1 MKFTKIKIN
10 TKTQKYPIIIGSNL
24 ISKLNIIIKENSI
37 QFNKCFLIIDKNIP
51 KKQIDKI
58 KRSLKNKETIIYF
71 IDANEKNKNQ
81 RIADK
86 ILDKLL
92 FKDFSREDCLI
103 SVGGGITGDLG
114 GFVASLF
121 KRGMQFINLPTTLL
135 AQVDASVGGKLGID
149 FNTYKNQIGIFKIP
163 NLIIVDTKFLSSLS
177 ERELR
182 SGYAEVIKHC
192 LINDATKFKE
202 ITKINWKDNNW
213 EEIVRHSILIKS
225 EVVENDLTEEGLRKI
240 LNFGHTIGH
249 AIETTYLEKKNKF
262 LHGEAIAIG
271 MICESYISFHKKM
284 FSENELNTIS
294 DYILSVFKSNK
305 IEYNEEILENAKQD
319 KKNFNKKIMIS
330 LLEEVGKCNF
340 DFEVSEDEIKKS
352 IEYYNKLIS

>member
-1 MKFTKIKIN
+1 M
-10 TKTQKYPIIIGSNL
+10 
-24 ISKLNIIIKENSI
+24 
-37 QFNKCFLIIDKNIP
+37 
-51 KKQIDKI
+51 
-58 KRSLKNKETIIYF
+58 
-71 IDANEKNKNQ
+71 
-81 RIADK
+81 
-86 ILDKLL
+86 
-92 FKDFSREDCLI
+92 
-103 SVGGGITGDLG
+103 G
-114 GFVASLF
+114 GFVASTF
-121 KRGMQFINLPTTLL
+121 KRGVDFVNIPTTLL

-262 LHGEAIAIG
+262 FHGEAIAIG

-284 FSENELNTIS
+284 LSENELNTIS
-294 DYILSVFKSNK
+294 GYILSVFKSNK
-305 IEYNEEILENAKQD
+305 IEYHEEILKNAKHD

>member
-1 MKFTKIKIN
+1 MVWNFLTE
-10 TKTQKYPIIIGSNL
+10 NL
-24 ISKLNIIIKENSI
+24 YDRKS
-37 QFNKCFLIIDKNIP
+37 LIIN
-51 KKQIDKI
+51 
-58 KRSLKNKETIIYF
+58 L
-71 IDANEKNKNQ
+71 
-81 RIADK
+81 
-86 ILDKLL
+86 
-92 FKDFSREDCLI
+92 
-103 SVGGGITGDLG
+103 GGGVICDMG
-114 GFVASLF
+114 GFVASTF
-121 KRGMQFINLPTTLL
+121 KRGVDFVNIPTTLL

-149 FNTYKNQIGIFKIP
+149 FNSYKNQIGIFKIP

-262 LHGEAIAIG
+262 FHGEAIAIG

-284 FSENELNTIS
+284 LSENELNTIS
-294 DYILSVFKSNK
+294 GYILSVFKSNK
-305 IEYNEEILENAKQD
+305 IEYLEEILKNAKHD

>member
-1 MKFTKIKIN
+1 MIPNHIMIGDSSSHLNRYLSVNNYSKICILVDENTHSNCLKKIEVDIN
-10 TKTQKYPIIIGSNL
+10 FDYDIFKIDSGEEEKNL
-24 ISKLNIIIKENSI
+24 ATCSKVWNFLTENLYDRKS
-37 QFNKCFLIIDKNIP
+37 LIIN
-51 KKQIDKI
+51 
-58 KRSLKNKETIIYF
+58 L
-71 IDANEKNKNQ
+71 
-81 RIADK
+81 
-86 ILDKLL
+86 
-92 FKDFSREDCLI
+92 
-103 SVGGGITGDLG
+103 GGGVICDMG
-114 GFVASLF
+114 GFVASTF
-121 KRGMQFINLPTTLL
+121 KRGVDFVNIPTTLL

-149 FNTYKNQIGIFKIP
+149 FNSYKNQIGIFKIP

-225 EVVENDLTEEGLRKI
+225 EVVENDLNEEGLRKI
-240 LNFGHTIGH
+240 LNFGHTTGH

-262 LHGEAIAIG
+262 FHGEAIAIG

-284 FSENELNTIS
+284 LSENELNTIS
-294 DYILSVFKSNK
+294 GYILSVFKSNK
-305 IEYNEEILENAKQD
+305 IEYHEEILKNAKHD

>member
-1 MKFTKIKIN
+1 MIPDHIMIGDSSSYLNRYLSENNYSKICIIVDENTHSNCLKKIEGDIN
-10 TKTQKYPIIIGSNL
+10 FDYDIFKIDSGEEEKNL
-24 ISKLNIIIKENSI
+24 VTCSKVWNFLTENLYDRKS
-37 QFNKCFLIIDKNIP
+37 LIIN
-51 KKQIDKI
+51 
-58 KRSLKNKETIIYF
+58 L
-71 IDANEKNKNQ
+71 
-81 RIADK
+81 
-86 ILDKLL
+86 
-92 FKDFSREDCLI
+92 
-103 SVGGGITGDLG
+103 GGGVICDMG
-114 GFVASLF
+114 GFVASTF
-121 KRGMQFINLPTTLL
+121 KRGVDFVNIPTTLL

-149 FNTYKNQIGIFKIP
+149 FNSYKNQIGIFKIP

-262 LHGEAIAIG
+262 FHGEAIAIG

-284 FSENELNTIS
+284 LSENELNTIS
-294 DYILSVFKSNK
+294 GYILSVFKSNK
-305 IEYNEEILENAKQD
+305 IEYLEEILKNAKHD

>member
-1 MKFTKIKIN
+1 MIPNHIMIGDSSSHLNRYLSVNNYSKICILVDENTHSNCLKKIEVDIN
-10 TKTQKYPIIIGSNL
+10 FDYDIFKIDSGEEEKNL
-24 ISKLNIIIKENSI
+24 ATCSKVWNFLTENLYDRKS
-37 QFNKCFLIIDKNIP
+37 LIIN
-51 KKQIDKI
+51 
-58 KRSLKNKETIIYF
+58 L
-71 IDANEKNKNQ
+71 
-81 RIADK
+81 
-86 ILDKLL
+86 
-92 FKDFSREDCLI
+92 
-103 SVGGGITGDLG
+103 GGGVICDMG
-114 GFVASLF
+114 GFVASTF
-121 KRGMQFINLPTTLL
+121 KRGVDFVNIPTTLL

-262 LHGEAIAIG
+262 FHGEAIAIG

-284 FSENELNTIS
+284 LSENELNTIS
-294 DYILSVFKSNK
+294 GYILSVFKSNK
-305 IEYNEEILENAKQD
+305 IEYHEEILKNAKHD

>member
-1 MKFTKIKIN
+1 MIPDHIMIGDSSSYLNRYLSENNYSKICILVDENTHSNCLKKIEGDIN
-10 TKTQKYPIIIGSNL
+10 FDYDIFKIDSGEEEKNL
-24 ISKLNIIIKENSI
+24 ATCSKVWNFLTENLYDRKS
-37 QFNKCFLIIDKNIP
+37 LIIN
-51 KKQIDKI
+51 
-58 KRSLKNKETIIYF
+58 L
-71 IDANEKNKNQ
+71 
-81 RIADK
+81 
-86 ILDKLL
+86 
-92 FKDFSREDCLI
+92 
-103 SVGGGITGDLG
+103 GGGVICDMG
-114 GFVASLF
+114 GFVASTF
-121 KRGMQFINLPTTLL
+121 KRGVDFVNIPTTLL

-182 SGYAEVIKHC
+182 SGFAEVIKHC

-225 EVVENDLTEEGLRKI
+225 EVVENDLNEEGLRKI

-262 LHGEAIAIG
+262 FHGEAIAIG

-284 FSENELNTIS
+284 LSENELNTIS
-294 DYILSVFKSNK
+294 GYILSVFKSNK
-305 IEYNEEILENAKQD
+305 IEYLEEILKNAKHD

>member
-1 MKFTKIKIN
+1 MIPDHIMIGDSSSYLNRYLSENNYSKICILVDENTHSNCLKKIEGDIN
-10 TKTQKYPIIIGSNL
+10 FDYDIFKIDSGEEEKNL
-24 ISKLNIIIKENSI
+24 ATCSKVWNFLTENLYDRKS
-37 QFNKCFLIIDKNIP
+37 LIIN
-51 KKQIDKI
+51 
-58 KRSLKNKETIIYF
+58 L
-71 IDANEKNKNQ
+71 
-81 RIADK
+81 
-86 ILDKLL
+86 
-92 FKDFSREDCLI
+92 
-103 SVGGGITGDLG
+103 GGGVICDMG
-114 GFVASLF
+114 GFVASTF
-121 KRGMQFINLPTTLL
+121 KRGVDFVNIPTTLL

-192 LINDATKFKE
+192 LIKDTTKFKE

-225 EVVENDLTEEGLRKI
+225 EVVENDLNEEGLRKI

-262 LHGEAIAIG
+262 FHGEAIAIG

-284 FSENELNTIS
+284 LSENELNTIS
-294 DYILSVFKSNK
+294 GYILSVFKSNK
-305 IEYNEEILENAKQD
+305 IEYHEEILKNAKHD